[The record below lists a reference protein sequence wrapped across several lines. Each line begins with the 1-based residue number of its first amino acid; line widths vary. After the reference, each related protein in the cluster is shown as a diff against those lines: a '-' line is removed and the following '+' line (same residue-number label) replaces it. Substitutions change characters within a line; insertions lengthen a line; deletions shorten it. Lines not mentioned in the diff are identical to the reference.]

1 MKKKKVDKPKLKSK
15 TTVAKVVRSKIPVVV
30 ELPINAIDMET
41 YIENNRSTINEM
53 LIKSFDYAV
62 RKNFTGVE
70 VFCFKDSNYVVIVN
84 QKDFKDNLQNI
95 FDYSLK
101 NEHFEICAKA
111 KKVIE
116 LIDKFS
122 FVLGY
127 KKIKPK

>member
-1 MKKKKVDKPKLKSK
+1 MKKKKVNKPKTEVKKSI
-15 TTVAKVVRSKIPVVV
+15 AKIRSSKVPVVV

-41 YIENNRSTINEM
+41 YVEDNRVMINEM

-62 RKNFTGVE
+62 RKNFTGAE
-70 VFCFKDSNYVVIVN
+70 VFCFKNSNYIVVVN
-84 QKDFKDNLQNI
+84 QKDFKDNVQNI

-101 NEHFEICAKA
+101 NEHFEVCAKA

-122 FVLGY
+122 FVLSY